1 MKDVNL
7 LISNGIDVNGS
18 LDLFGDIATYN
29 DTLKDFLD
37 TSTSKLNDI
46 KKYKEASDMAN
57 YAILVHSLKSDSKYL
72 GFTKLADLSY
82 QHEMQSKANNTD
94 YVYANYDMLMEEAN
108 RVINIVKSYFG
119 EKQVVVEEKVAPI
132 VKDKS
137 ILVVD
142 DSNLICT
149 FIDKVFNNNFE
160 VIFASDGAKAI
171 QILETTS
178 LDKLVGVLL
187 DLNMPNVD
195 GFAVLEYFKE
205 KGLFAKIPVSI
216 ITGDDAK
223 ETIAKAFTYPIVD
236 VLPKP
241 FNERDVKRVIDKSMD
256 FKNNN
261 Y

>member
-37 TSTSKLNDI
+37 ASTSKLNDI

-57 YAILVHSLKSDSKYL
+57 YSILVHSLKSDSKYL

-82 QHEMQSKANNTD
+82 QHEMESKANNTD
-94 YVYANYDMLMEEAN
+94 YIYANYDMLMEEAS
-108 RVINIVKSYFG
+108 RVINIVRSYFG
-119 EKQVVVEEKVAPI
+119 EEQVVIAEKEIPT

-160 VIFASDGAKAI
+160 VIVASDGKEAI
-171 QILETTS
+171 EVLGNTS

-223 ETIAKAFTYPIVD
+223 ETITKAFTYPIVD
-236 VLPKP
+236 ILSKP
-241 FNERDVKRVIDKSMD
+241 FNERDVKRVIDKSID

>member
-37 TSTSKLNDI
+37 ASTSKLNDI

-57 YAILVHSLKSDSKYL
+57 YSILVHSLKSDSKYL

-82 QHEMQSKANNTD
+82 QHEMESKANNTD
-94 YVYANYDMLMEEAN
+94 YIYANYDMLMEEAS
-108 RVINIVKSYFG
+108 RVINIVRSYFG
-119 EKQVVVEEKVAPI
+119 EEQVVIAEKEIPT

-160 VIFASDGAKAI
+160 VIIASDGKEAI
-171 QILETTS
+171 EVLGNTS

-195 GFAVLEYFKE
+195 GFAVLDYFKE

-223 ETIAKAFTYPIVD
+223 ETITKAFTYPIVD
-236 VLPKP
+236 ILSKP
-241 FNERDVKRVIDKSMD
+241 FNERDVKRVIDKSID

>member
-37 TSTSKLNDI
+37 ASTSKLNDI

-57 YAILVHSLKSDSKYL
+57 YSILVHSLKSDSKYL

-82 QHEMQSKANNTD
+82 QHEMESKANNTD
-94 YVYANYDMLMEEAN
+94 YIYANYDMLIEEAS
-108 RVINIVKSYFG
+108 RVINIVRSYFG
-119 EKQVVVEEKVAPI
+119 EEQVVIAEKEIPT

-160 VIFASDGAKAI
+160 VIVASDGKEAI
-171 QILETTS
+171 EVLENTS

-223 ETIAKAFTYPIVD
+223 ETITKAFTYPIVD
-236 VLPKP
+236 ILSKP
-241 FNERDVKRVIDKSMD
+241 FNERDVKRVIDKSID